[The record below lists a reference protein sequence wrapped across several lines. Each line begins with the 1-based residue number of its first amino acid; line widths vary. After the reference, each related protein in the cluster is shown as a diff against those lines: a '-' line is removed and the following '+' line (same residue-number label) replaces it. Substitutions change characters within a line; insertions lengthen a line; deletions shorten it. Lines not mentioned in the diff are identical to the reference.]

1 MSRKRIPVF
10 LAAMVALPLHASCPG
25 ANSEYFPSVFSYTTI
40 ALLVGIQ
47 TEGRFQNIELVDNP
61 LLVSNTLYQTSLD
74 YDAYER
80 ISNAK

>member
-1 MSRKRIPVF
+1 MSRIRIPVF
-10 LAAMVALPLHASCPG
+10 LAAMVALPLHASCLG
-25 ANSEYFPSVFSYTTI
+25 ANSEYFPSFSCTTI
-40 ALLVGIQ
+40 TLLVGIQ
-47 TEGRFQNIELVDNP
+47 TERRFQNIVVIDNP

>member
-1 MSRKRIPVF
+1 
-10 LAAMVALPLHASCPG
+10 MVAMPLHASCLG
-25 ANSEYFPSVFSYTTI
+25 ANSEYFPSVSYTTI

-47 TEGRFQNIELVDNP
+47 TERRFQNIELVDNP

>member
-10 LAAMVALPLHASCPG
+10 LAAMVALPLYASCLG
-25 ANSEYFPSVFSYTTI
+25 ANSEYFPSVSYTTI

-47 TEGRFQNIELVDNP
+47 IERRFQNIELVDNP

>member
-10 LAAMVALPLHASCPG
+10 LAAMVALPLHASCLG
-25 ANSEYFPSVFSYTTI
+25 ANSEYFSSVSHTTI
-40 ALLVGIQ
+40 TLLVGIQ
-47 TEGRFQNIELVDNP
+47 TERRVQNILLVDNP
-61 LLVSNTLYQTSLD
+61 RFVFNILYQISLD

>member
-10 LAAMVALPLHASCPG
+10 LAAMVALPLYASCLG
-25 ANSEYFPSVFSYTTI
+25 ANSEYFPSVSYTTI

-47 TEGRFQNIELVDNP
+47 TERRFQNIELVDNP

>member
-10 LAAMVALPLHASCPG
+10 LAAMVAMPFHASCLD
-25 ANSEYFPSVFSYTTI
+25 ANSEYFPSVSYTTI

-47 TEGRFQNIELVDNP
+47 IERRFQNIELADNP